1 MLRLLACLLV
11 GRIVEVCLK
20 YFRTERAVLG
30 QILCAIICIFSD
42 FVFNMTVLSKEQA
55 NELYERAGSL
65 IKEDPEEITLEKY
78 NYLFKDSIH
87 NIVMEVLDENP
98 LPFKLQNFQLLTL
111 YCIGSLKNVILVSPT
126 GTGKMICAN
135 LAVKV
140 LQKVLGVPSGVGL
153 VTQPIR

>member
-1 MLRLLACLLV
+1 M
-11 GRIVEVCLK
+11 
-20 YFRTERAVLG
+20 LG
-30 QILCAIICIFSD
+30 QILCVIICIFSD
-42 FVFNMTVLSKEQA
+42 FVLNMTVLSKEQA
-55 NELYERAGSL
+55 NELYERPGSL
-65 IKEDPEEITLEKY
+65 IKEDPEEIALEKY

-140 LQKVLGVPSGVGL
+140 LHKVLGVPSGVGL